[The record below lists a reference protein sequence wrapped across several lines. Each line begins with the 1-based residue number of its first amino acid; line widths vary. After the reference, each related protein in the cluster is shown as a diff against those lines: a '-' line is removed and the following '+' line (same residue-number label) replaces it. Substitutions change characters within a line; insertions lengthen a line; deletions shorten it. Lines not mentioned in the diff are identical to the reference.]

1 MEERQSSKKKA
12 IHELHAMSMA
22 DFEQLIKMELE
33 SAKRLLRAKH
43 NVCACVT
50 YDEVGEEEEEEARI
64 MELAE
69 TEMELEVALDSGSV
83 AHVANPSHLP
93 ANAVVIPNETGRHFQ
108 GANESHI
115 ENYGTCR
122 TRLQDQ
128 KTHVVADCGWSV
140 AEVARPLHAVCKLTG
155 TVEEPKHD
163 VLFTAG
169 RAVVVPH
176 GIVENLLK
184 KEKPLMQYDRKGGL
198 FVAKMTV
205 STFAGQIAKA

>member
-1 MEERQSSKKKA
+1 
-12 IHELHAMSMA
+12 MSMA
-22 DFEQLIKMELE
+22 DFEELIQMELKGAE
-33 SAKRLLRAKH
+33 QLLKTEHR
-43 NVCACVT
+43 VLACVT
-50 YDEVGEEEEEEARI
+50 YDESFEDEEEEARI
-64 MELAE
+64 VELAITE
-69 TEMELEVALDSGSV
+69 TELEVALDSGSV

-93 ANAVVIPNETGRHFQ
+93 ANAVVVPNETGRHFQ

-122 TRLQDQ
+122 TRLQDLQ
-128 KTHVVADCGWSV
+128 TNVVADCGWSV

-155 TVEEPKHD
+155 TIEEPKHD

-169 RAVVVPH
+169 RAVVVRH
-176 GIVENLLK
+176 GIVEDLLK

>member
-1 MEERQSSKKKA
+1 
-12 IHELHAMSMA
+12 MSMA
-22 DFEQLIKMELE
+22 DFEELIKMELK
-33 SAKRLLRAKH
+33 SAEQLLKTEHRAFS
-43 NVCACVT
+43 CVT
-50 YDEVGEEEEEEARI
+50 YDEAFEDEEEEARI
-64 MELAE
+64 MELAM

-93 ANAVVIPNETGRHFQ
+93 ADAVVVPNETGRHFQ

-122 TRLQDQ
+122 TRLQDLQ
-128 KTHVVADCGWSV
+128 TNVVADCGWSV
-140 AEVARPLHAVCKLTG
+140 AEVARPFHAVCKLTG

-163 VLFTAG
+163 VLFTAS

-176 GIVENLLK
+176 GIVERLLK
-184 KEKPLMQYDRKGGL
+184 TEKPLMQYDRKGGL
-198 FVAKMTV
+198 FVARMTV